1 MNAKHVKW
9 QALISLNTNLIVTY
23 PRQSQDSTLNNAI
36 IKTYIYKSYLVK
48 PSLPQ
53 IFTSS
58 SEAGLP
64 AFKVLPA
71 SSSILPA
78 VRFATCSDSGPAT
91 FPIVA
96 VVTTEEWP
104 LRKMLE
110 SGPSVLR

>member
-1 MNAKHVKW
+1 
-9 QALISLNTNLIVTY
+9 
-23 PRQSQDSTLNNAI
+23 
-36 IKTYIYKSYLVK
+36 VK
-48 PSLPQ
+48 PSVPQ

-78 VRFATCSDSGPAT
+78 LRFSTCSDSSPASI
-91 FPIVA
+91 PIVA

-104 LRKMLE
+104 LRKMLR
-110 SGPSVLR
+110 VWTLF